1 MTDEDRTAARL
12 KGYNCL
18 IKFKDGEE
26 LLLKI
31 DDIDDEDSSC
41 EWFLSM
47 DRFINSPPTGDY
59 IPVAELSIAKDT
71 IKYVQKI

>member
-1 MTDEDRTAARL
+1 MTEEDRTAARL

-26 LLLKI
+26 LLLSI
-31 DDIDDEDSSC
+31 DDIDDEELSY
-41 EWFLSM
+41 EWFLQM

-59 IPVAELSIAKDT
+59 IPIAELSIAKDT
-71 IKYVQKI
+71 IKYVKKL